1 MLIARRKV
9 KNAIKNVEVAIA
21 RMEQLYATEYE
32 MITTLKE
39 MRIQLWGL
47 MKEMDIITTIEG
59 KSTWFDPSD

>member
-39 MRIQLWGL
+39 MRIQL
-47 MKEMDIITTIEG
+47 
-59 KSTWFDPSD
+59 